1 MDLLKKLNH
10 SNQTEIFVLKA
21 PPEFFEQLEEF
32 RERLVVLGDIG
43 ESTEIP
49 FVLVFAKDTA
59 ELEPLVRAVLPFTT
73 GQSLLWFAYPKKSS
87 KKYHSDITR
96 DTGWTSLG
104 NLGFEPVRQ
113 IAIDDDWSALRFKHV
128 DRIKTLLR
136 EPAMAISP
144 DGKKRTEN
152 R

>member
-10 SNQTEIFVLKA
+10 SNQTEIRVLNA
-21 PPEFFEQLEEF
+21 PPEFSEQLAEF
-32 RERLVVLGDIG
+32 RERLIVHTAIA

-49 FVLVFAKDTA
+49 FVLVFAKDIA
-59 ELEPLVRAVLPFTT
+59 ELELLAQTVIPLMTD
-73 GQSLLWFAYPKKSS
+73 QSLVWFAYPKKAS
-87 KKYHSDITR
+87 KRYHSDITR

-113 IAIDDDWSALRFKHV
+113 IAIDEDWSALRFKHV

-136 EPAMAISP
+136 DPAMALSP